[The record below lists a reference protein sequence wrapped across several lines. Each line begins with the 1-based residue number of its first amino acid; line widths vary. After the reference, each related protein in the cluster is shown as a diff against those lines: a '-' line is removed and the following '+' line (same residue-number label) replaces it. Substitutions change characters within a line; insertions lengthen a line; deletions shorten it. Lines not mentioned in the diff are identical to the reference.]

1 MPYTLNLF
9 QFWSEDFGSKH
20 IRNICL
26 QLFSKRK
33 TILQIPFTVC
43 TICGLLTLTLSY
55 SVDPQASPCQAS
67 WLPLDCSW
75 LELEAG
81 WRGFHTGRATRTGKR
96 GARARTTLVQFSSVL
111 FSSEVLWNGGGIS
124 TLASSSERATLEP
137 PHTVKQTC
145 SEVKWKYALIS
156 RKQNQDIS

>member
-67 WLPLDCSW
+67 WLPQDCSW
-75 LELEAG
+75 LELEAGLSG
-81 WRGFHTGRATRTGKR
+81 WRGFHTGRATRPGKR
-96 GARARTTLVQFSSVL
+96 GARTTLVQFSSVL

-124 TLASSSERATLEP
+124 TLASSSKRAT
-137 PHTVKQTC
+137 PH

>member
-1 MPYTLNLF
+1 MKKKLPYTLNLF

-67 WLPLDCSW
+67 WLPQACSR

-81 WRGFHTGRATRTGKR
+81 WRGFHTGRATRPGKR
-96 GARARTTLVQFSSVL
+96 GARTTLVQFSSVL
-111 FSSEVLWNGGGIS
+111 FSSVVKFCETAAVSLLLLPLLN
-124 TLASSSERATLEP
+124 EP
-137 PHTVKQTC
+137 PHTVK
-145 SEVKWKYALIS
+145 
-156 RKQNQDIS
+156 